1 MEPESAVVVLLMR
14 VTATADLLPY
24 QVELFMLMVANLHLE
39 SVVDLKE
46 MADQSLFP
54 VEQYMHSVVT
64 ILEAWKEVPVLEEVQ
79 AETAEPSQSRRLE
92 KLHLLSMLLE
102 ENTTSKAILM
112 ESVVVA
118 EHQHLALQST

>member
-1 MEPESAVVVLLMR
+1 M
-14 VTATADLLPY
+14 
-24 QVELFMLMVANLHLE
+24 
-39 SVVDLKE
+39 
-46 MADQSLFP
+46 
-54 VEQYMHSVVT
+54 
-64 ILEAWKEVPVLEEVQ
+64 EEVQ

-118 EHQHLALQST
+118 VHQHLALQST